1 MTIYTIKND
10 IINRLNINYILS
22 YFSEDIPFIVD
33 ILIGIFVS
41 VISIPVAIIGW
52 IWILRLCRVF

>member
-1 MTIYTIKND
+1 MCTVESG
-10 IINRLNINYILS
+10 IINGLGINYILS